1 MAITINEY
9 IDDNL
14 KQGHMK
20 IYPFS
25 EEIEELGFYILI
37 HPSARI
43 ADTTGSYQCTLFLK
57 EKPYCHS
64 FRPLWDIKADIA
76 CKDYLIEDGI
86 LHSIMCDESVMELA
100 ECSEIPNNKK
110 VEDIHILADKYNDK
124 LSEIQEEK
132 THNLIKALFNEYIDT
147 DKYSLQQVEE
157 ILNSLLR

>member
-1 MAITINEY
+1 MVTAISEY
-9 IDDNL
+9 IDNNL
-14 KQGHMK
+14 KQGHIK

-25 EEIEELGFYILI
+25 KKIEELGFYMVI

-43 ADTTGSYQCTLFLK
+43 DDNNGSYQCTLFLK

-76 CKDYLIEDGI
+76 SKDCFIEEGI
-86 LHSIMCDESVMELA
+86 LYSVICDESVMELA

-110 VEDIHILADKYNDK
+110 VEDIHILVDKYNDK
-124 LSEIQEEK
+124 LSEVQEEK
-132 THNLIKALFNEYIDT
+132 THNLIKSLFDEYIQKDQ
-147 DKYSLQQVEE
+147 YSLEQVEE